1 MNRRSFIKG
10 FGIAFS
16 LAVSSPSLAWTQAQL
31 RRDLLGFRA
40 GEVHEVTFEGRWLD
54 IPIYDPGVM
63 VEFVSPASV
72 QGFGAFTIENPF
84 GQPAAASVFWPDEG
98 GSPELVG
105 IRRA

>member
-1 MNRRSFIKG
+1 VNRRSFIKG

-40 GEVHEVTFEGRWLD
+40 GEVHELTFSSRWLD
-54 IPIYDPGVM
+54 IP
-63 VEFVSPASV
+63 VEDLEPKPFDFPPMR
-72 QGFGAFTIENPF
+72 FGAFRIENPF
-84 GQPAAASVFWPDEG
+84 GSRASASVFFPDEG

>member
-1 MNRRSFIKG
+1 VNRRSFLKG

-54 IPIYDPGVM
+54 IPVR
-63 VEFVSPASV
+63 VEVDSYPLTSDRTFPHCS
-72 QGFGAFTIENPF
+72 FTIENPF
-84 GQPAAASVFWPDEG
+84 GQPAAASVFWPAEG